1 VQLPASND
9 TRFLLAGVVAF
20 LAVVVYL
27 AVAFANTHASNTP
40 IAATSPF
47 GPWVANNA
55 ELERV
60 SPRTMR
66 GFAVR
71 VTPQAPPSYGAF
83 VPTLVPSP
91 APGAKFSVGVWL
103 KGARKGGPIG
113 VQIHLFRTG
122 TPSLYLVDTTVPA
135 SGRWRHF
142 TFRGQVK
149 GNWIGLSIYVYRQ
162 AKVAVGPWFEIH
174 GLTVH
179 LG

>member
-1 VQLPASND
+1 MRLPAND

-20 LAVVVYL
+20 FAVVVYL

-47 GPWVANNA
+47 GPWVPNA
-55 ELERV
+55 AKLARV
-60 SPRTMR
+60 SPGTKR

-71 VTPQAPPSYGAF
+71 VTPVAPGSYGAY

-91 APGAKFSVGVWL
+91 APGARFAVGLWL
-103 KGARKGGPIG
+103 KGARAGGPIG

-122 TPSLYLVDTTVPA
+122 TPSRYLVDTTVPA
-135 SGRWRHF
+135 SRKWRHF
-142 TFRGQVK
+142 TFTGRVK